1 LNNRFIAINASQ
13 RQDINLINSFLL
25 KNNITNTTKTLFTTD
40 LHIINLWLY
49 HKNKYLSVPEGFTN
63 SLKDSQIEESLF
75 LVFKSL
81 NISDYE
87 FKQLFYLKSKDER
100 MFFSMYFYNY
110 KYQANL
116 LRTFSNLKNY
126 SDFDK
131 NVILSTSPL
140 RASAIIVPEDEI
152 KNILFKYKKTK
163 KDNKYLPDVII
174 INRYLPINFNPKYFN
189 KILDTNDFIVYK
201 KI

>member
-1 LNNRFIAINASQ
+1 MNNRLIAINASQ

-25 KNNITNTTKTLFTTD
+25 KNNITSTTKTLFTTD
-40 LHIINLWLY
+40 LRIINLWLY

-63 SLKDSQIEESLF
+63 SLNDSQIEESLF

-87 FKQLFYLKSKDER
+87 FEQLFYLKSKDGR

-116 LRTFSNLKNY
+116 LKTFSNLNNY

-131 NVILSTSPL
+131 DVILRTSP
-140 RASAIIVPEDEI
+140 
-152 KNILFKYKKTK
+152 
-163 KDNKYLPDVII
+163 
-174 INRYLPINFNPKYFN
+174 
-189 KILDTNDFIVYK
+189 
-201 KI
+201 